1 MKWFVLGPY
10 FAGISRVE
18 SNGYRNF
25 LKKVQSS
32 FMVFYF
38 YILFQIHEIANSE
51 SEIIYTYNLQPG
63 YRYSFIVK
71 FVLSLGSTSFFK
83 FFFGR

>member
-1 MKWFVLGPY
+1 MKWFVLGPN

-18 SNGYRNF
+18 CNGYRNF

-38 YILFQIHEIANSE
+38 LFQIYEIANSE
-51 SEIIYTYNLQPG
+51 SEIIYTYNPQPG

-83 FFFGR
+83 FFIGR